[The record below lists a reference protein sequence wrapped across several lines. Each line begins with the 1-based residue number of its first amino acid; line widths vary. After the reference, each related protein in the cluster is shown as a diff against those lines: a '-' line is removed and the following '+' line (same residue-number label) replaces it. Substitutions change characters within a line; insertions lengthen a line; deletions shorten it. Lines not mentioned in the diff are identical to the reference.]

1 MSERIDRRIKD
12 NRSLFWLLVVIFA
25 VVAAAGAFA
34 WLRLSAPN
42 PQQNQ
47 TAQAPSSH
55 TQPVRADEPL
65 IITLYY
71 PADGALATGTAAV
84 KRQPDPQAQAREALI
99 AALADQRVLQAAV
112 FRELKIRELFLDASG
127 TAYVDLSSARQNG
140 ATASAWE
147 ELLAI
152 YSMVNTLMQNFEE
165 IKQVRFLLE
174 GKEAQTLAGHIDLSR
189 KFDKR
194 MDLVK
199 Q

>member
-1 MSERIDRRIKD
+1 
-12 NRSLFWLLVVIFA
+12 
-25 VVAAAGAFA
+25 
-34 WLRLSAPN
+34 
-42 PQQNQ
+42 
-47 TAQAPSSH
+47 
-55 TQPVRADEPL
+55 
-65 IITLYY
+65 
-71 PADGALATGTAAV
+71 
-84 KRQPDPQAQAREALI
+84 
-99 AALADQRVLQAAV
+99 
-112 FRELKIRELFLDASG
+112 
-127 TAYVDLSSARQNG
+127 TAYVDISSAQQNG